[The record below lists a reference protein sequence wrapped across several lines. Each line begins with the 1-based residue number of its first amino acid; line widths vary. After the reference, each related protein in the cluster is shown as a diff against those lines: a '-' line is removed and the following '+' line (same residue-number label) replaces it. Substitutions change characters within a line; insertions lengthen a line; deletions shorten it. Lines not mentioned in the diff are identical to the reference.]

1 MAGWWV
7 LGHTAQMSDRY
18 YEAEHFAAY
27 ERLRREGL
35 NQWSDLHTGDE
46 ALGYEDFQARDFLDR
61 VLPTGDRAR
70 GRRVLEYG
78 CGTGAAACF
87 LAERGFQVDAVDLV
101 PDAIAVARRFAAE
114 RGLEIRFAVQDICQ
128 WPDVDDRFDYVI
140 DIFCLQSIVTD
151 DDRGNLLASV
161 HRRLEP
167 GGRYLISTAMHEPG
181 RAYDDD
187 DRYDPSTG
195 IVWTTVPTEVTDSVR
210 FGGSWYVPNRRHLTA
225 EALRLELER
234 HDFRVLEQSGRFG
247 GELVCTPAD

>member
-1 MAGWWV
+1 
-7 LGHTAQMSDRY
+7 MSDRY

-27 ERLRREGL
+27 ESLRREGL
-35 NQWSDLHTGDE
+35 NQWSDLHADGD

-61 VLPTGDRAR
+61 VLPTGDQAR

-101 PDAIAVARRFAAE
+101 PDAIAMARRFAAE
-114 RGLEIRFAVQDICQ
+114 RGLEIRFAVQDICR

-151 DDRGNLLASV
+151 DDRCNLLASV

-167 GGRYLISTAMHEPG
+167 GGRYLINTAMHEPG
-181 RAYDDD
+181 RNYDDD
-187 DRYDPSTG
+187 HHDPSTG
-195 IVWTTVPTEVTDSVR
+195 IVWTPVSRQVTDSVR
-210 FGGSWYVPNRRHLTA
+210 FGDSWYVPNRRHLTA

-234 HDFRVLEQSGRFG
+234 HGFRVLEQSGGFG
-247 GELVCTPAD
+247 GELVCTPAGLTG

>member
-1 MAGWWV
+1 MP
-7 LGHTAQMSDRY
+7 DRY

-46 ALGYEDFQARDFLDR
+46 TQRYEDFQARDFLDR
-61 VLPTGDRAR
+61 VLPTGDHAR

-114 RGLEIRFAVQDICQ
+114 RGLEIRYAVQDICQ
-128 WPDVDDRFDYVI
+128 WQDVGDRFDYVI

-151 DDRGNLLASV
+151 TDRTDVLASV
-161 HRRLEP
+161 RRRLNP
-167 GGRYLISTAMHEPG
+167 GGRYLITTAMHEPG
-181 RAYDDD
+181 RVYDDD
-187 DRYDPSTG
+187 DHYDPSTG
-195 IVWTTVPTEVTDSVR
+195 IVWTQVPSQVTDSVR
-210 FGGSWYVPNRRHLTA
+210 FGDSWYVPNRRHLTA
-225 EALRLELER
+225 EALRHELER
-234 HDFRVLEQSGRFG
+234 HGFRVVEQSGRFG
-247 GELVCTPAD
+247 GELVCAPAD